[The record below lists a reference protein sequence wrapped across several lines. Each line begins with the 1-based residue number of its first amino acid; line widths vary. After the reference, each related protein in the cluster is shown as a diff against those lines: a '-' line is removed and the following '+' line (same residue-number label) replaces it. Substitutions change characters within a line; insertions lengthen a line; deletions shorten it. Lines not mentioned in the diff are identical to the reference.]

1 MTYWVFKGLNKQ
13 VIKSTDCIFLFNFNF
28 EKIKIMRIEKID
40 IFPLMDRLKINLN
53 IDKNLKNDKKKEK
66 DGNINNNE
74 SIQNINIWSIENQL

>member
-1 MTYWVFKGLNKQ
+1 
-13 VIKSTDCIFLFNFNF
+13 
-28 EKIKIMRIEKID
+28 MRIEKID

-74 SIQNINIWSIENQL
+74 AIQNINI